1 MVYYTNPFQY
11 ISQAKVV
18 QRNFICLQRNSREVF
33 YLTRIIYRKSSN
45 NSPGAY
51 LPTKKFWVG
60 AYSSGGA
67 YLNGGLINLEE

>member
-1 MVYYTNPFQY
+1 MIYFEGEVLCEGGGL
-11 ISQAKVV
+11 
-18 QRNFICLQRNSREVF
+18 CLIFFRPMLENKLHNE
-33 YLTRIIYRKSSN
+33 YRKSSN

-60 AYSSGGA
+60 GLFELGA